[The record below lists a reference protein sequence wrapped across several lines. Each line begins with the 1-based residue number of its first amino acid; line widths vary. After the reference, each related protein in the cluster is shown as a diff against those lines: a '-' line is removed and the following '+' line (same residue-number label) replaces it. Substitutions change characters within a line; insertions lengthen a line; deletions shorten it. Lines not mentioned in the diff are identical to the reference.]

1 MTDIELGKLLLVD
14 DKTIVLV
21 KDDIIYEDKAKGIRP
36 MLNYILNNY
45 DLRGF
50 SVADKVVGKGAAV
63 LFIYANIKEVY
74 AKVISK
80 VALELLKQYHIL
92 VTYDKLVNN
101 IINRKGDDLCPMEKA
116 VLDINDIDKAFAILK
131 EKNENSIS

>member
-1 MTDIELGKLLLVD
+1 M
-14 DKTIVLV
+14 
-21 KDDIIYEDKAKGIRP
+21 
-36 MLNYILNNY
+36 
-45 DLRGF
+45 
-50 SVADKVVGKGAAV
+50 
-63 LFIYANIKEVY
+63 
-74 AKVISK
+74 
-80 VALELLKQYHIL
+80 ALELLKQYHIL

>member
-36 MLNYILNNY
+36 MLNYILNKY

-80 VALELLKQYHIL
+80 VALDLLKQHHIL

>member
-1 MTDIELGKLLLVD
+1 MTDIELGKSLLVD

-80 VALELLKQYHIL
+80 VALEL
-92 VTYDKLVNN
+92 
-101 IINRKGDDLCPMEKA
+101 
-116 VLDINDIDKAFAILK
+116 
-131 EKNENSIS
+131 